1 MHTSEHDIDG
11 KFNYMHMNNLDMFVL
26 NSIPTIHSI
35 YFMLNIGEFIK
46 LL

>member
-26 NSIPTIHSI
+26 NSIPAIHSFDLCI
-35 YFMLNIGEFIK
+35 LC
-46 LL
+46 